1 MLKLKKNKLR
11 SESEQKRLRNLRKH
25 KTPWNK
31 GRRINLDK
39 YPNWGMSGK
48 VHSTESKKKMIEA
61 KLGNKN
67 PMWGKHRDLHGSKNP
82 MYAKRH
88 SETTRRKI
96 GNRKYLKGKEHVWYG
111 RHHSE
116 EVKRKNSMGRKQQ
129 FQNGFIHPRG
139 MLGRHHGVET
149 KEAISFA
156 SRLSNNSNW
165 QGGLSFEPYD
175 SRFNDQLKKRIRK
188 RDNYMCQLC
197 GLTESELCYTLQ
209 IHHVDYNKKNNVD
222 TNLISLCLHCHT
234 KTNHKRKIWEK
245 KLQHLIGEKICVND

>member
-1 MLKLKKNKLR
+1 MPKGFYERNDAEK
-11 SESEQKRLRNLRKH
+11 ERLRNLRRGKR
-25 KTPWNK
+25 PWNK
-31 GRRINLDK
+31 GEKIDLDK
-39 YPNWGMSGK
+39 YFNWGMSK
-48 VHSTESKKKMIEA
+48 KNHSKKSIKKMREV
-61 KLGNKN
+61 KLGRKN
-67 PMWGKHRDLHGSKNP
+67 PMWEQHRDLYGSKNP
-82 MYAKRH
+82 MYGKHH
-88 SETTRRKI
+88 SGDTLKKI
-96 GNRKYLKGKEHVWYG
+96 STALTGRKYPQKMGMNNPAS
-111 RHHSE
+111 RP
-116 EVKRKNSMGRKQQ
+116 EVKEKISYTRKKQ

-156 SRLSNNSNW
+156 SRLSNNPNW